1 MGDKVLIHLSGR
13 FSLTL
18 ASRLASHPLEDIV
31 VSIFLGSTAT
41 SVSAT
46 PTGDRRPPG
55 HAAAEGAS
63 EGRVGGGTVEFDP
76 NTQVLRWSLASFI
89 TTERLPTLTGSF
101 AA

>member
-1 MGDKVLIHLSGR
+1 
-13 FSLTL
+13 
-18 ASRLASHPLEDIV
+18 

-55 HAAAEGAS
+55 HGATEGTP

-76 NTQVLRWSLASFI
+76 NTQVLRWSLSSLI
-89 TTERLPTLTGSF
+89 TTERSPTLTGSF